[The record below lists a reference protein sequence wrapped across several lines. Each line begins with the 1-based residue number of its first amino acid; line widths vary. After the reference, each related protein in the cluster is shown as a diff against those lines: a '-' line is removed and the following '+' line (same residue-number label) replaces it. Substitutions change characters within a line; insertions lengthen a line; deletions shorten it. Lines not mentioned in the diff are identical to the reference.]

1 MLFGKYLTA
10 PLPMEV
16 ISDMKDRVA
25 FDPRTEAYHSPANI
39 LNFVEGRCLSKRGA
53 EMVRRRQLDRVPA
66 PRRHRVCWMKTS
78 YHAG

>member
-1 MLFGKYLTA
+1 MLFGEYLTA
-10 PLPMEV
+10 PPGIEV

-25 FDPRTEAYHSPANI
+25 FDPRPEAYHSPTKV
-39 LNFVEGRCLSKRGA
+39 LNFEEGRCLTKRGA

-66 PRRHRVCWMKTS
+66 PCRHRVCWMKAS

>member
-25 FDPRTEAYHSPANI
+25 FDPRTEADHSPAKV
-39 LNFVEGRCLSKRGA
+39 LNFVEGGCLTKRGA
-53 EMVRRRQLDRVPA
+53 EMVRRRQLDRVPS
-66 PRRHRVCWMKTS
+66 PCRHRVCWMKAS